1 MTEGKIIKSIIIYA
15 IPLILGNFMQQ
26 LYSTVDSFVVGNYV
40 GATALAA
47 VGASGQL
54 TYFLIAFCLGASAG
68 GGILISQF
76 YGAKSYDELHH
87 VIHNMLGI
95 AVVLGLVSTVVG
107 VAFCPQLLRAMG
119 TPEDMMPEAVLY
131 LRIYFGGMIFMTFY
145 NMLAAILNA
154 VGNSTRSLQYLV
166 VSSLVN
172 IALDFLLICGF
183 GMGVEGAAIATVI
196 SQGVSSIL
204 AFRYL
209 AKVDAPYRVVFRD
222 ISLDKYWA
230 MRVVRIGLPA
240 AIQNA
245 VISFS
250 NILIQTGVNAYGTN
264 VVAGFSA
271 YMKVDGFN
279 ILPILSFSMAATTF
293 VGQNIGA
300 GKRKRAFQGAAMIFV
315 INLCYTLMMTAIML
329 GFDTQIISA
338 FSKEPEVITS
348 GVMCIWALAP
358 FYSVLG
364 VIHSLAGALRGTGD
378 TMGPMAIILISLCLF
393 RVIWIWTMTSRI
405 DGVMGVYLTYPTSF
419 VLGAVLMVIYV
430 LFKYHCSKQKKEKLW

>member
-154 VGNSTRSLQYLV
+154 VGNSTKSLQYLV

-329 GFDTQIISA
+329 GFDTQIIS
-338 FSKEPEVITS
+338 
-348 GVMCIWALAP
+348 
-358 FYSVLG
+358 
-364 VIHSLAGALRGTGD
+364 
-378 TMGPMAIILISLCLF
+378 CLF
-393 RVIWIWTMTSRI
+393 QGAGSHYIRCYVHLGTCPILQYFGRDSLLSRGFAWNRRYHGTDGDHPDLALSFPCDLDLDHDTAYRRCDGRVSDLSDILCAGCRAH
-405 DGVMGVYLTYPTSF
+405 GYLCA
-419 VLGAVLMVIYV
+419 L
-430 LFKYHCSKQKKEKLW
+430 

>member
-1 MTEGKIIKSIIIYA
+1 
-15 IPLILGNFMQQ
+15 
-26 LYSTVDSFVVGNYV
+26 
-40 GATALAA
+40 
-47 VGASGQL
+47 
-54 TYFLIAFCLGASAG
+54 
-68 GGILISQF
+68 
-76 YGAKSYDELHH
+76 
-87 VIHNMLGI
+87 
-95 AVVLGLVSTVVG
+95 
-107 VAFCPQLLRAMG
+107 
-119 TPEDMMPEAVLY
+119 
-131 LRIYFGGMIFMTFY
+131 
-145 NMLAAILNA
+145 
-154 VGNSTRSLQYLV
+154 
-166 VSSLVN
+166 
-172 IALDFLLICGF
+172 
-183 GMGVEGAAIATVI
+183 
-196 SQGVSSIL
+196 
-204 AFRYL
+204 
-209 AKVDAPYRVVFRD
+209 
-222 ISLDKYWA
+222 

-364 VIHSLAGALRGTGD
+364 VIHSLAGGFAWNRRYHGTDGDHPDLAL
-378 TMGPMAIILISLCLF
+378 SF

-419 VLGAVLMVIYV
+419 VLVQ
-430 LFKYHCSKQKKEKLW
+430 CSCYLCAL

>member
-1 MTEGKIIKSIIIYA
+1 
-15 IPLILGNFMQQ
+15 
-26 LYSTVDSFVVGNYV
+26 
-40 GATALAA
+40 
-47 VGASGQL
+47 
-54 TYFLIAFCLGASAG
+54 
-68 GGILISQF
+68 
-76 YGAKSYDELHH
+76 
-87 VIHNMLGI
+87 
-95 AVVLGLVSTVVG
+95 
-107 VAFCPQLLRAMG
+107 
-119 TPEDMMPEAVLY
+119 
-131 LRIYFGGMIFMTFY
+131 
-145 NMLAAILNA
+145 
-154 VGNSTRSLQYLV
+154 
-166 VSSLVN
+166 
-172 IALDFLLICGF
+172 
-183 GMGVEGAAIATVI
+183 
-196 SQGVSSIL
+196 
-204 AFRYL
+204 
-209 AKVDAPYRVVFRD
+209 
-222 ISLDKYWA
+222 

-358 FYSVLG
+358 FYSILG

-393 RVIWIWTMTSRI
+393 RVIWIWTMTPRI
-405 DGVMGVYLTYPTSF
+405 DGVMGVYLTYPTAF

-430 LFKYHCSKQKKEKLW
+430 LFKYHRSKQKKEKLW

>member
-1 MTEGKIIKSIIIYA
+1 MTEGKIFKSIIIYA

-54 TYFLIAFCLGASAG
+54 IFFLIAFCLGASAG

-76 YGAKSYDELHH
+76 YGAKSHEELHH

-95 AVVLGLVSTVVG
+95 AVVLGVVSTVVG
-107 VAFCPQLLRAMG
+107 IVFCPQLLRAMG

-131 LRIYFGGMIFMTFY
+131 LRIYFMGMIFMTFY

-154 VGNSTRSLQYLV
+154 VGNSAKSLEYLV
-166 VSSLVN
+166 ISSLIN
-172 IALDFLLICGF
+172 IILDFVLICGF
-183 GMGVEGAAIATVI
+183 HMGVEGAAIATVFSQAI
-196 SQGVSSIL
+196 SCVL

-209 AKVDAPYRVVFRD
+209 AKIDAPYRVVFRE
-222 ISLDKYWA
+222 ITLDRYWA

-250 NILIQTGVNAYGTN
+250 NLLIQAGVNSYGTN

-293 VGQNIGA
+293 VGQNWR
-300 GKRKRAFQGAAMIFV
+300 RKTQACV
-315 INLCYTLMMTAIML
+315 SWSCYD
-329 GFDTQIISA
+329 FCNQ
-338 FSKEPEVITS
+338 
-348 GVMCIWALAP
+348 
-358 FYSVLG
+358 SVL
-364 VIHSLAGALRGTGD
+364 
-378 TMGPMAIILISLCLF
+378 
-393 RVIWIWTMTSRI
+393 
-405 DGVMGVYLTYPTSF
+405 
-419 VLGAVLMVIYV
+419 YV
-430 LFKYHCSKQKKEKLW
+430 TDDSNYAWL

>member
-1 MTEGKIIKSIIIYA
+1 M
-15 IPLILGNFMQQ
+15 
-26 LYSTVDSFVVGNYV
+26 
-40 GATALAA
+40 
-47 VGASGQL
+47 
-54 TYFLIAFCLGASAG
+54 
-68 GGILISQF
+68 ISPVLWCQ
-76 YGAKSYDELHH
+76 SYDELHH

-154 VGNSTRSLQYLV
+154 VGNSTKSLQYLV

-279 ILPILSFSMAATTF
+279 ILPILSFFHGCDDFLSD
-293 VGQNIGA
+293 
-300 GKRKRAFQGAAMIFV
+300 K
-315 INLCYTLMMTAIML
+315 
-329 GFDTQIISA
+329 ISVQA
-338 FSKEPEVITS
+338 SAS
-348 GVMCIWALAP
+348 GL
-358 FYSVLG
+358 S
-364 VIHSLAGALRGTGD
+364 
-378 TMGPMAIILISLCLF
+378 
-393 RVIWIWTMTSRI
+393 RVQ
-405 DGVMGVYLTYPTSF
+405 P
-419 VLGAVLMVIYV
+419 
-430 LFKYHCSKQKKEKLW
+430 

>member
-154 VGNSTRSLQYLV
+154 VGNSTKSLQYLV

-183 GMGVEGAAIATVI
+183 GMGVDRLTMLLTDRATIREVLLFPHLREG
-196 SQGVSSIL
+196 Q
-204 AFRYL
+204 
-209 AKVDAPYRVVFRD
+209 
-222 ISLDKYWA
+222 
-230 MRVVRIGLPA
+230 
-240 AIQNA
+240 
-245 VISFS
+245 
-250 NILIQTGVNAYGTN
+250 
-264 VVAGFSA
+264 
-271 YMKVDGFN
+271 
-279 ILPILSFSMAATTF
+279 
-293 VGQNIGA
+293 
-300 GKRKRAFQGAAMIFV
+300 
-315 INLCYTLMMTAIML
+315 
-329 GFDTQIISA
+329 
-338 FSKEPEVITS
+338 E
-348 GVMCIWALAP
+348 
-358 FYSVLG
+358 
-364 VIHSLAGALRGTGD
+364 
-378 TMGPMAIILISLCLF
+378 
-393 RVIWIWTMTSRI
+393 
-405 DGVMGVYLTYPTSF
+405 
-419 VLGAVLMVIYV
+419 
-430 LFKYHCSKQKKEKLW
+430 

>member
-1 MTEGKIIKSIIIYA
+1 
-15 IPLILGNFMQQ
+15 MQQ

-68 GGILISQF
+68 GGILISPVLWCQ
-76 YGAKSYDELHH
+76 SYDELHH

-154 VGNSTRSLQYLV
+154 VGNSTKSLQYLV

-172 IALDFLLICGF
+172 IALDFLLMRGF

-300 GKRKRAFQGAAMIFV
+300 GKRKGFPGCSHD
-315 INLCYTLMMTAIML
+315 LCHQFMLYT
-329 GFDTQIISA
+329 DDDS
-338 FSKEPEVITS
+338 
-348 GVMCIWALAP
+348 
-358 FYSVLG
+358 
-364 VIHSLAGALRGTGD
+364 H
-378 TMGPMAIILISLCLF
+378 
-393 RVIWIWTMTSRI
+393 
-405 DGVMGVYLTYPTSF
+405 
-419 VLGAVLMVIYV
+419 YV
-430 LFKYHCSKQKKEKLW
+430 RL

>member
-154 VGNSTRSLQYLV
+154 VGNSTKSLQHLV

-183 GMGVEGAAIATVI
+183 GMGVEGAAIATV
-196 SQGVSSIL
+196 
-204 AFRYL
+204 
-209 AKVDAPYRVVFRD
+209 

-430 LFKYHCSKQKKEKLW
+430 LFKYHRSKQKKEKLW